1 MREDDNDLGFEVV
14 FFKSRG
20 SVKNPRAQ
28 KKLTP
33 KQAEE
38 DAPTLIKNPKKRT
51 KGNAYQHTKTGAR
64 ADLGGIVCRSSWESD
79 VLRILQLYKIPFEFE
94 PTTFYFP
101 PDVKGRVQAYLP
113 DIYLPRTDEFIE
125 VKGMLDARGRN
136 KLRKFKKHYPEEFKK
151 LTVIISKSNKANK
164 FFFRKLGVQN
174 ILFYEHLSKLFAH
187 KISHW
192 EGKK

>member
-1 MREDDNDLGFEVV
+1 MRENDNDLDIEDR
-14 FFKSRG
+14 FFKERSKL
-20 SVKNPRAQ
+20 KNPRAQ

-33 KQAEE
+33 EQVEA
-38 DAPTLIKNPKKRT
+38 DAPALIKNPKKKTR
-51 KGNAYQHTKTGAR
+51 GNAYQHTKTGAR

-79 VLRILQLYKIPFEFE
+79 VLRTLQLFKIPFEFE

-101 PDVKGRVQAYLP
+101 ADVRGRVHAYLP
-113 DIYLPRTDEFIE
+113 DIYLPQTDEYIE

-151 LTVIISKSNKANK
+151 LTVVISKSNKTNK
-164 FFFRKLGVQN
+164 FFFRKLGVKE
-174 ILFYEHLSKLFAH
+174 ILFYEHLGKLYAK

-192 EGKK
+192 EGKH